1 MCCYSKPISP
11 GLVLAGLCSILSKG
25 GVPGGV
31 LDGELEQGSGWIVK
45 GGMQAKQTLPGQG
58 PKFAPPQLMHGG
70 VGGGVHADGPLL
82 GRAGCRGALVSEVG
96 GEDGSEVVTHCDGR

>member
-11 GLVLAGLCSILSKG
+11 GLVLADHCSILSKG

-31 LDGELEQGSGWIVK
+31 LDGELVLGSGLIIK
-45 GGMQAKQTLPGQG
+45 GGIQAKQTLPGQG

-70 VGGGVHADGPLL
+70 VGGGVHDDGQLL
-82 GRAGCRGALVSEVG
+82 GWEGCRCAEAG
-96 GEDGSEVVTHCDGR
+96 GEDGSKVVAHCGGR